1 MAFSCF
7 PRLAS
12 AARFPAVATSCS
24 LSRGWHQLL
33 IFPRLAPAAGFPALA
48 TGRSFSRSWHRR
60 LHVWLGS
67 TDPFITLLLI
77 CCDWADFITLPVFFR
92 KVIKDCSN
100 THNPSLSH
108 VTSPL
113 DSLYVRLQSIW
124 PALECV
130 SYFGHRRSQ
139 ERTDCFA
146 VVFRCSAPKQEKNK
160 HVISLFY

>member
-7 PRLAS
+7 P
-12 AARFPAVATSCS
+12 AVGIGCS
-24 LSRGWHQLL
+24 FSRGWHQLL

-92 KVIKDCSN
+92 KVIKDC
-100 THNPSLSH
+100 NPSLSH

-113 DSLYVRLQSIW
+113 DSLYIRLQSIW

-146 VVFRCSAPKQEKNK
+146 VVFRCSAPKQGKNK